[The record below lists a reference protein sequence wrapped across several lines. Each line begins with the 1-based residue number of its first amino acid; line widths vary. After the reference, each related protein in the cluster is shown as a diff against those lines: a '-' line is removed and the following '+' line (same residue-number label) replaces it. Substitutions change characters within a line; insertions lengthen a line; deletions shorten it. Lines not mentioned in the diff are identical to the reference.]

1 MHSEESKTI
10 LLIDQSDQDVDLF
23 RRAAGRSCEAEVH
36 PVHSGQ
42 EAREYFM
49 RGDAPLPQL
58 IVVEIDL
65 PSADAFALL
74 RFINEDRKLKA
85 IPVVILTGAY
95 DEEQIEAARMIG
107 AEAVFLKPGDLEEM
121 EKLVYALCE
130 VYIHFALPPV
140 QPDREVALR

>member
-10 LLIDQSDQDVDLF
+10 LLVDQSDQDVDLF
-23 RRAAGRSCEAEVH
+23 RRAADRSCGAEVQ

-42 EAREYFM
+42 EAQEYL
-49 RGDAPLPQL
+49 RHGEAPLPQL

-74 RFINEDRKLKA
+74 RFINEDRKMKA
-85 IPVVILTGAY
+85 IPVVILTTAY
-95 DEEQIEAARMIG
+95 DDEQIEAARRIG
-107 AEAVFLKPGDLEEM
+107 AEAVFLKPDGLDDM
-121 EKLVYALCE
+121 EKLVHALCE

-140 QPDREVALR
+140 PPNREIAFR